1 VNRVSLHDL
10 APAQPASP
18 DEVLRGLR
26 SPQKELPC
34 KLLYDEVGSELFE
47 QICALDEYYPTRTEL
62 RIMRQAAAEMA
73 ARLGPECLLI
83 EYGSGSSTKTRLLL
97 DRLERPAG
105 YVPIDVSREL
115 LRQSA
120 AALADAYPGL
130 QVAPVCADYT
140 ADFAIPPTARP
151 AARRVAYYPG
161 STIGNFVPDEARR
174 FLATVAAVCGPG
186 GGLLIGVDL
195 KKDPLVLHRAY
206 NDALGVTAAFNLNI
220 LRRLNRELQANFA
233 LDQFRHYAFYNPV
246 FARVE
251 MHLVSLSNQVV
262 RVAGVDVPFERG
274 ESIWTE
280 ASYKY
285 NPWEFADL
293 AASAGWRVEQVW
305 IDDRG
310 FFSVQY
316 LTPVPGHPSDPRG
329 SLGTPPATSRAPSG
343 RR

>member
-1 VNRVSLHDL
+1 MNGVSLHDV
-10 APAQPASP
+10 APAQAAAQ

-34 KLLYDEVGSELFE
+34 KLFYDEVGSQLFE
-47 QICALDEYYPTRTEL
+47 QICDLDEYYPTRLEL
-62 RIMRQAAAEMA
+62 RIMRAAASDMA

-83 EYGSGSSTKTRLLL
+83 EYGSGSSTKSRLLL
-97 DRLERPAG
+97 NELERPVG
-105 YVPIDVSREL
+105 YVPIDVSREQ

-120 AALADAYPGL
+120 QALADAYPGL
-130 QVAPVCADYT
+130 QILPVCADYT
-140 ADFAIPPTARP
+140 ANVAIPPSARS
-151 AARRVAYYPG
+151 AARRAAYYPG
-161 STIGNFVPDEARR
+161 STIGNFVPNDARR
-174 FLATVAAVCGPG
+174 FLSKIAEVCGPDG
-186 GGLLIGVDL
+186 ALLVGVDL

-246 FARVE
+246 FARME

-262 RVAGVDVPFERG
+262 RVAGFDIAFERG

-285 NPWEFADL
+285 NPWEFAEL
-293 AASAGWRVEQVW
+293 AASAGWRVEHVW
-305 IDDRG
+305 KDDRG

-316 LTPVPGHPSDPRG
+316 LTVA
-329 SLGTPPATSRAPSG
+329 PATSRAP
-343 RR
+343 